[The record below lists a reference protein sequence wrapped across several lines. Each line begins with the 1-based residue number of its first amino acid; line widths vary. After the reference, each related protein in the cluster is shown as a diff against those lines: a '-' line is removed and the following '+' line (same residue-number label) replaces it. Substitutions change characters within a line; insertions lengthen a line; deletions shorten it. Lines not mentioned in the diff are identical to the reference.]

1 MFCKEQPDITGYCV
15 EGIFII
21 NTPTFYMF
29 NSDYRIYIV
38 DDIIDVLSQR
48 YVDPEY
54 TIMTEN
60 EMILNVKY
68 PYFQRPSYLL
78 IDSLNTDDEEANK

>member
-1 MFCKEQPDITGYCV
+1 MFGKEQPEITGYGV

-68 PYFQRPSYLL
+68 PYFQGPSYLL